1 MKKVKFVLALVP
13 FALTACSSISSM
25 YLPKQTAQSDAEIAQ
40 RRAEIRAMEM
50 QDYQDERRKRKDAIE
65 DLGEMQMNEAKAIN
79 KAYENRS
86 KQKVYI
92 IR

>member
-1 MKKVKFVLALVP
+1 MKVKFIFALVP
-13 FALTACSSISSM
+13 FVLTACSSISSM
-25 YLPKQTAQSDAEIAQ
+25 YLPKQTAQSDAEIAK
-40 RRAEIRAMEM
+40 RRADIRAMEM
-50 QDYQDERRKRKDAIE
+50 QDYQDERQKRKDAIQ
-65 DLGEMQMNEAKAIN
+65 DLGEMQMNEAKVIN